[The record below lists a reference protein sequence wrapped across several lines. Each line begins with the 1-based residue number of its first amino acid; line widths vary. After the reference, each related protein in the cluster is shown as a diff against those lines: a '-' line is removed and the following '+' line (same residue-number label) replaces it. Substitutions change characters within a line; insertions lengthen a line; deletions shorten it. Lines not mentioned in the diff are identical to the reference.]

1 VHKGEE
7 WSAQRPLDRSR
18 EGEMGGRRKQGPATA
33 CGHAAIRRGRGGGPA
48 RICARAGSWRPK
60 AAGPGEGERRS
71 VKNRGAWWASSTGE
85 ELSAWA
91 AVWRS
96 RVDDFGPA

>member
-33 CGHAAIRRGRGGGPA
+33 CGHAAIRRGGGGVRHGYALEQGPGGQKLPAPVKASDGRSKIGVRGGHLVQEK
-48 RICARAGSWRPK
+48 S
-60 AAGPGEGERRS
+60 
-71 VKNRGAWWASSTGE
+71 
-85 ELSAWA
+85 
-91 AVWRS
+91 
-96 RVDDFGPA
+96 